1 MKDERKNT
9 LRIGR
14 NIGAVLGV
22 IVFLIFG
29 LLPGFYFGSYG
40 TLVILSHLFGGP
52 VEPGTIVRI
61 LTVVG
66 AVLGIFCIGAVSIVV
81 GSVIGTTIAYATD
94 VVGSLIKGR
103 PETAETET
111 VEVK

>member
-1 MKDERKNT
+1 MKDERKRT

-14 NIGAVLGV
+14 NIGAILGA

-29 LLPGFYFGSYG
+29 ILPGFHFGSYG

-52 VEPGTIVRI
+52 VEPTTIVRMFV
-61 LTVVG
+61 VVG
-66 AVLGIFCIGAVSIVV
+66 TVIGIFCIGAVSIVL
-81 GSVIGTTIAYATD
+81 GSVIGTTIAYVTD

-103 PETAETET
+103 PETAEAEPL
-111 VEVK
+111 EVK